1 MGHAISDKVTEAVA
15 EMYSQYPYPLCGNH
29 SDYISTWILPHL
41 KSSGKTFHRIL
52 DAGCGTGNISIEL
65 AKTFPDAEVIGIDI
79 TDRSIKIAKKR
90 AQKDTPNLSIQKS
103 NLMQYD
109 PSLGVFD
116 YIHCQGVIHHLS
128 SPEKG
133 LKNLNSYIDDRGLLF
148 IWLYMALGRQFILET
163 REILS
168 LFGSDTLDYERRL
181 ELLILIQQ
189 KFQSLGSRGRLM
201 KDPSKE
207 LLNKNLRSQN
217 VFLLTLIK
225 SLQFILE
232 QGFNQFAKTVV
243 KKTLMNDHKN
253 TSHKSLLKK
262 VGQVDTYLHANDI
275 FYRFSKVYNILLENG
290 FHFEKIVQGMSNS
303 LEECFGLD
311 NPITTQG
318 KKLSLQKQYTL
329 IELCERP
336 SGIGIICS
344 KGK

>member
-148 IWLYMALGRQFILET
+148 IWLYMALGRQFITET

-168 LFGSDTLDYERRL
+168 LLGVDALGYEERL
-181 ELLILIQQ
+181 ELLDLVQRH
-189 KFQSLGSRGRLM
+189 FRFLGSRGKLM
-201 KDPSKE
+201 KKPSE
-207 LLNKNLRSQN
+207 
-217 VFLLTLIK
+217 
-225 SLQFILE
+225 E
-232 QGFNQFAKTVV
+232 
-243 KKTLMNDHKN
+243 LMN
-253 TSHKSLLKK
+253 KK
-262 VGQVDTYLHANDI
+262 VGSDHQLLSPFINGLQYLQEYGWQLFLRRVGQKVFNKDNPSPGDDSLLRKVGLVDTYLHAND
-275 FYRFSKVYNILLENG
+275 V
-290 FHFEKIVQGMSNS
+290 
-303 LEECFGLD
+303 
-311 NPITTQG
+311 
-318 KKLSLQKQYTL
+318 
-329 IELCERP
+329 
-336 SGIGIICS
+336 
-344 KGK
+344 